1 MMNFSVQDII
11 KYFQNKWVG
20 WLITFGAIII
30 ISFAHWFGIFDTMEL
45 KMYDY
50 RFDSVR
56 GPLTGWTASDSTYI
70 KRGTDIVLVEV
81 DDEAWRLMPEEWPY
95 PRGNVWGKV
104 IKNLYKA
111 GAKVIVFDIQF
122 DAPESRSEIYK
133 DLISSTSSQ
142 YIIDQVP
149 GVRDSIQANYI
160 MESLPRLIPR
170 HGDDMLGEAVAE
182 AQMFGTTVIMPIKMV
197 TEPTSVPPQY
207 ISYPVKQVMRA
218 EPELGLINDQ
228 MDEDGFSRR
237 YALFGEMAHVPD
249 KAYLTLAVKAF
260 KAYKGISDTAKPYFD
275 ADNLNWDYGG
285 YNINAYGAGNSFLV
299 NYYGPPSAYKYR
311 GEKNLPPWGTF
322 PKYSLAYV
330 IDTKDVTL
338 RDPIEDLDWMDQFIP
353 GEIPD
358 WIQAIDNLQE
368 RQEMME
374 AMGISEEYD
383 VTNSPFYNKIVVI
396 GTSVEVH
403 HDYKQTPYYNYWD
416 IQQLTPGM
424 ETHGNAIQ
432 TLLDENFINVMGGQ
446 LTDLINPYNPYPISH
461 TFLIAI
467 LSLIAFFF
475 LSFMNP
481 ITAGI
486 LILFEGI
493 IFFGIACGVF
503 VDDIFW
509 LIKNTILS
517 ILPESILVNNPGLF
531 KTYLPDIAQSYVIPI
546 VAPLAGLL
554 TTYIGIVL
562 YDFIIEQKDKKFL
575 KNTFGAYISPDLID
589 QMYEDKQEPKLGG
602 QAGYH
607 TAFFSDIQSFS
618 SFSEVLEP
626 EKMVSLMNEYL
637 TEMTNILLDHKGTL
651 DKYIGDAIVAFY
663 GAPVPLEKH
672 EFHACMTALEMEK
685 KLEIMRSEWASEGDW
700 PELVHNIRH
709 RIGLNTGEMVTGNM
723 GSSMRM
729 NYTMMGDTVNLAAR
743 LEPAAKHYG
752 VYIVVAENTYKAVAD
767 QFEWRLLDFLRVKG
781 KNKPVKAY
789 ELLSLKNNLSKEK
802 SQLIQAFNEALDLY
816 HNQEW
821 VKAKKRFAEAS
832 ELEEKFPYRPT
843 TPSTVYIDRCDHFKL
858 KPPGKDWDGVWTMT
872 SK

>member
-1 MMNFSVQDII
+1 MHYLIQDII

-30 ISFAHWFGIFDTMEL
+30 VSIAHWAGIFDTMEL

-70 KRGTDIVLVEV
+70 NKGTDIVLVEV

-133 DLISSTSSQ
+133 DLISSTNSQ

-149 GVRDSIQANYI
+149 GVRDSVQANYI

-170 HGDDMLGEAVAE
+170 HGDDMLGEAVSE
-182 AQMFGTTVIMPIKMV
+182 AQMFGTTVIMPVKMV

-207 ISYPVKQVMRA
+207 ISYPIEQVMRA

-237 YALFGEMAHVPD
+237 YALFGEMAHAPD

-275 ADNLNWDYGG
+275 RDNLNWDYGG

-299 NYYGPPSAYKYR
+299 NYYGPPSAYKFR

-322 PKYSLAYV
+322 PKYSLAYI
-330 IDTKDVTL
+330 IDKKDVTL

-353 GEIPD
+353 GEIPE

-368 RQEMME
+368 RQEMMT
-374 AMGISEEYD
+374 AMGISEEFD
-383 VTNSPFYNKIVVI
+383 VTKSPFYNKIIVI

-446 LTDLINPYNPYPISH
+446 LTDLINPYN
-461 TFLIAI
+461 
-467 LSLIAFFF
+467 
-475 LSFMNP
+475 N
-481 ITAGI
+481 GI
-486 LILFEGI
+486 KYE
-493 IFFGIACGVF
+493 
-503 VDDIFW
+503 
-509 LIKNTILS
+509 KN
-517 ILPESILVNNPGLF
+517 
-531 KTYLPDIAQSYVIPI
+531 K
-546 VAPLAGLL
+546 
-554 TTYIGIVL
+554 
-562 YDFIIEQKDKKFL
+562 
-575 KNTFGAYISPDLID
+575 
-589 QMYEDKQEPKLGG
+589 
-602 QAGYH
+602 
-607 TAFFSDIQSFS
+607 
-618 SFSEVLEP
+618 
-626 EKMVSLMNEYL
+626 
-637 TEMTNILLDHKGTL
+637 TNI
-651 DKYIGDAIVAFY
+651 
-663 GAPVPLEKH
+663 
-672 EFHACMTALEMEK
+672 
-685 KLEIMRSEWASEGDW
+685 S
-700 PELVHNIRH
+700 
-709 RIGLNTGEMVTGNM
+709 
-723 GSSMRM
+723 
-729 NYTMMGDTVNLAAR
+729 
-743 LEPAAKHYG
+743 
-752 VYIVVAENTYKAVAD
+752 
-767 QFEWRLLDFLRVKG
+767 G
-781 KNKPVKAY
+781 K
-789 ELLSLKNNLSKEK
+789 
-802 SQLIQAFNEALDLY
+802 
-816 HNQEW
+816 
-821 VKAKKRFAEAS
+821 
-832 ELEEKFPYRPT
+832 
-843 TPSTVYIDRCDHFKL
+843 
-858 KPPGKDWDGVWTMT
+858 
-872 SK
+872 